1 MHPGLFKEIREF
13 LKHSDWKIHSK
24 NKDNSV
30 KLYIRVSERQNLCLK
45 SVAFANESLDDLVE
59 ALCDLNLKQKY
70 DESYE
75 GGHYIHSDMPYDASS
90 QYFKSKKVM
99 VVSSRDMA
107 LIGKQ
112 IRISAKETYLYAKS
126 ITLDSVPPV
135 KNIVRAETPIS
146 GWRIK

>member
-1 MHPGLFKEIREF
+1 
-13 LKHSDWKIHSK
+13 
-24 NKDNSV
+24 
-30 KLYIRVSERQNLCLK
+30 
-45 SVAFANESLDDLVE
+45 
-59 ALCDLNLKQKY
+59 
-70 DESYE
+70 
-75 GGHYIHSDMPYDASS
+75 MPYDASS